1 MCIPISDLK
10 INKMID
16 LSINNWTDWF
26 PSFSQRVENLHCSI
40 EDERKKKTAWSTY
53 TCSTVKVFFCQRIKS
68 IIVLVEHFQRRR
80 RTFFSNDPQRRKRTV
95 SKEWNKWMKDEHL
108 FLSFVLFIRRFDRWS
123 SISIHKLRREMNV
136 KIVHRELSITY
147 VLLVI
152 LFYHLVICLIWLC
165 QYWTMMRD
173 ICNEHRDHLF
183 SHRFVIRH
191 RNRNEKKKE
200 KGNTKILL
208 NVYVSVDQWRERDDR

>member
-1 MCIPISDLK
+1 MLRIFIVQLK
-10 INKMID
+10 IKKKKRKKLPDQLTRVRRSRSFFANESNRS
-16 LSINNWTDWF
+16 LFSSSIFKD
-26 PSFSQRVENLHCSI
+26 
-40 EDERKKKTAWSTY
+40 EDERSSRMIHNDERELYLKRMNEWKT
-53 TCSTVKVFFCQRIKS
+53 K
-68 IIVLVEHFQRRR
+68 
-80 RTFFSNDPQRRKRTV
+80 
-95 SKEWNKWMKDEHL
+95 HL
-108 FLSFVLFIRRFDRWS
+108 FLSFVLFIRRFDCWS
-123 SISIHKLRREMNV
+123 SISIHKLRRETNV
-136 KIVHRELSITY
+136 EIVHREQSITY

-191 RNRNEKKKE
+191 RNRNEEKGKRK

-208 NVYVSVDQWRERDDR
+208 NVYVSVDQWREQERDDDR

>member
-1 MCIPISDLK
+1 MNEKKKLPDQLTRVRRSRSFFANESNRSLFSS
-10 INKMID
+10 
-16 LSINNWTDWF
+16 SIFKD
-26 PSFSQRVENLHCSI
+26 
-40 EDERKKKTAWSTY
+40 EDERS
-53 TCSTVKVFFCQRIKS
+53 SRMI
-68 IIVLVEHFQRRR
+68 H
-80 RTFFSNDPQRRKRTV
+80 NDERELYLKNEMNVR
-95 SKEWNKWMKDEHL
+95 KDEHL